1 MTASQFVAT
10 FLGAIVAASS
20 VGVVAMRSPVLGALC
35 LVVNLTAVA
44 AMYALL
50 GAHFLA
56 AAQIVV
62 YAGAIMVVVLFVIML
77 LNLQEEENRAI
88 PRKAAVAGG
97 IASIL
102 LLSLIAPI
110 LVSQFGTTD
119 SGLPAPVGTVKATGM
134 ELYTRYVVPFEI
146 ASFLIMTGVVG
157 AVALSR
163 GPRQERTVGRKAG
176 AEETRSQ

>member
-1 MTASQFVAT
+1 MTASQLVAT
-10 FLGAIVAASS
+10 FLGAIVAASA
-20 VGVVAMRSPVLGALC
+20 VGVVAMPSPVMGALC

-62 YAGAIMVVVLFVIML
+62 YAGAIMVVVLFIIML
-77 LNLQEEENRAI
+77 LNVQEEERRRF
-88 PRKAAVAGG
+88 PRKSAIAAGLV
-97 IASIL
+97 
-102 LLSLIAPI
+102 SLMLFATVAPI
-110 LVSQFGTTD
+110 LVGQFGVADATIVA
-119 SGLPAPVGTVKATGM
+119 PAGTVKATGM
-134 ELYTRYVVPFEI
+134 ELYSRYVVPFEI

-163 GPRQERTVGRKAG
+163 APRKDTPPVPMQ
-176 AEETRSQ
+176 AEVKS